1 MGLWPRRK
9 LEFLASVCAVVRAPG
24 DPIFA
29 VTICTMWRFV
39 AFFLFALTSAAA
51 SESSHFE
58 TSVLPL
64 ESEEVASAC
73 HAALTITAPELP
85 FMRFGW
91 STIGAT
97 MYTTFTLIQILWP
110 LLAVFGLPYC
120 YTATA
125 DTVHHAQS
133 VCGNQRPSC
142 TRQRQ
147 GYSAGGSPAR
157 ALSVPE

>member
-29 VTICTMWRFV
+29 VTICRMWRFV

-120 YTATA
+120 YTATVLA
-125 DTVHHAQS
+125 KNPRTTV
-133 VCGNQRPSC
+133 
-142 TRQRQ
+142 T
-147 GYSAGGSPAR
+147 
-157 ALSVPE
+157 